1 MLPDSPSASD
11 RTNSSHHSGFKGSGS
26 IQSNGALKLTPVSL
40 KLPIGPAPQNEG
52 VAAASNN
59 TTSAHSSPM
68 NGRHVQQQQIPKGGH
83 GHQHADG
90 EDPNS
95 GLVIITIYPDDQG
108 RFGFNVKGGIDQKM
122 PIIVSRVG
130 ANTPA
135 DKYERLTYTFTLSTT
150 FIHEFLTFFR
160 CYPRLNEGDQVV
172 LINGRDVSQH
182 THDQVVNF
190 IRASSEPHSAQLILA
205 VRQVIFFLTRFQIQI
220 KFR

>member
-40 KLPIGPAPQNEG
+40 KLPIGPAHQNEG

-135 DKYERLTYTFTLSTT
+135 DKYERLTYTFTLPTT
-150 FIHEFLTFFR
+150 FIHEYLTFFR

-205 VRQVIFFLTRFQIQI
+205 VRQVRLGFKYQ
-220 KFR
+220 

>member
-1 MLPDSPSASD
+1 M
-11 RTNSSHHSGFKGSGS
+11 
-26 IQSNGALKLTPVSL
+26 TPVSL
-40 KLPIGPAPQNEG
+40 KLPIGPAHQNEV
-52 VAAASNN
+52 VAAA

-68 NGRHVQQQQIPKGGH
+68 NGRHVQQQKGGH
-83 GHQHADG
+83 GNQHADG
-90 EDPNS
+90 DDPNS

-205 VRQVIFFLTRFQIQI
+205 VRQVFFSHHKEFLTIPSNIKNLVRFLL
-220 KFR
+220 KTN